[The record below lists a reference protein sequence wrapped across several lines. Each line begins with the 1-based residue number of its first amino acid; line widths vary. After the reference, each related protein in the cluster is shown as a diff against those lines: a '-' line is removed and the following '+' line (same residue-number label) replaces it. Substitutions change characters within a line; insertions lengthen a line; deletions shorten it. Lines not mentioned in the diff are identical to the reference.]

1 MHIHNVHAV
10 DIESEVWS
18 AAGCESHN
26 EFIKENITELN
37 NCVSDMIGKEHTK
50 DCLSPVHTSNNVET
64 TFDFVKATF
73 DFPKNGNNV
82 ERVYRK
88 ISFFRQSRNKL
99 DMFSLIRLCRK
110 NRSTC
115 VAFDRV
121 ASTLLLVWTGL

>member
-73 DFPKNGNNV
+73 DFPKTATMSNEFIVKFRSFDKV
-82 ERVYRK
+82 ET
-88 ISFFRQSRNKL
+88 NW
-99 DMFSLIRLCRK
+99 
-110 NRSTC
+110 TC
-115 VAFDRV
+115 SV
-121 ASTLLLVWTGL
+121 